1 MSKNIKTKKNIQ
13 STDST
18 KEKFNF
24 VPWLIILGTIALILL
39 AFVVSD
45 FIDNYHHV
53 RKFSF
58 DYSTGELYDKKND
71 ITYIEA
77 PRGYEAVRISNLPY
91 ATDGDRDYYQVA
103 FMSESGKE
111 ELVPTDIA
119 LATSADIGAYIYYNP
134 KAHILPTIETFEAS
148 EMIVCDMNN
157 HTLDD
162 DFDETE
168 VKIFLDAVKD
178 AENTRFEGYDYIFT
192 IRLRSKKIPWMS
204 YCVYLYIVDDV
215 FYVVDDIEGRK
226 VELPANACKL
236 FNKELLKL
244 DIYDGNK

>member
-13 STDST
+13 STESR

-24 VPWLIILGTIALILL
+24 VPWLIILGAIALILL

-91 ATDGDRDYYQVA
+91 ATDGDREYFQIGFV
-103 FMSESGKE
+103 SESGKE

-148 EMIVCDMNN
+148 EILVCDMNN
-157 HTLDD
+157 HTLQSL
-162 DFDETE
+162 DESET
-168 VKIFLDAVKD
+168 KIFLDAVKSAD
-178 AENTRFEGYDYIFT
+178 NTRFEGHDYIFAL
-192 IRLRSKKIPWMS
+192 RLRSKKIPWMS

-215 FYVVDDIEGRK
+215 FYAVDDIEGRK
-226 VELPANACKL
+226 VELPANVCKL
-236 FNKELLKL
+236 FDKDLLKL
-244 DIYDGNK
+244 LGN

>member
-1 MSKNIKTKKNIQ
+1 MSKNKKTKNAQ
-13 STDST
+13 PTENT

-24 VPWLIILGTIALILL
+24 VPWLIILGAIALILL

-91 ATDGDRDYYQVA
+91 ATDGDREYFQIGFV
-103 FMSESGKE
+103 SESGKE

-148 EMIVCDMNN
+148 EILVCDMNN
-157 HTLDD
+157 HTLQSL
-162 DFDETE
+162 DESET
-168 VKIFLDAVKD
+168 KIFLDAVKSE
-178 AENTRFEGYDYIFT
+178 ENTRFEGYDYIFAL
-192 IRLRSKKIPWMS
+192 RLRSKKIPWMS

-215 FYVVDDIEGRK
+215 FYAVDDIEGRK
-226 VELPANACKL
+226 VELPANVCKL
-236 FNKELLKL
+236 FDKDLLKL
-244 DIYDGNK
+244 LGD

>member
-1 MSKNIKTKKNIQ
+1 MSKSKKTKKNIQ
-13 STDST
+13 PADNTKA

-24 VPWLIILGTIALILL
+24 TPWLIILGAIVLILL
-39 AFVVSD
+39 VFVVSD

-71 ITYIEA
+71 ITYVEA

-91 ATDGDRDYYQVA
+91 ATDGDREYFQIG
-103 FMSESGKE
+103 FMTESGKE
-111 ELVPTDIA
+111 ELVPTSIA

-148 EMIVCDMNN
+148 EILVCDMNN
-157 HTLDD
+157 HTLQSL
-162 DFDETE
+162 DESET
-168 VKIFLDAVKD
+168 KIFLDAVKS
-178 AENTRFEGYDYIFT
+178 EETTRFEGYDYIFT
-192 IRLRSKKIPWMS
+192 LRLRSKKIPWMS

-215 FYVVDDIEGRK
+215 FYAVDDITGKK
-226 VELPANACKL
+226 VELPSNVCKL
-236 FNKELLKL
+236 FDEELLKL
-244 DIYDGNK
+244 IGN

>member
-1 MSKNIKTKKNIQ
+1 MSKNKKTKKNIQ
-13 STDST
+13 PTDSK

-24 VPWLIILGTIALILL
+24 VPWLIILGAIALILL

-45 FIDNYHHV
+45 FIANYHHV

-91 ATDGDRDYYQVA
+91 ATDGDREYFQIGFV
-103 FMSESGKE
+103 SESGKE

-148 EMIVCDMNN
+148 EILVCDMNN
-157 HTLDD
+157 HTLQAL
-162 DFDETE
+162 DESET
-168 VKIFLDAVKD
+168 KIFLDAVKSE
-178 AENTRFEGYDYIFT
+178 ENTRFEGYDYIFAL
-192 IRLRSKKIPWMS
+192 RLRSKKIPWMS

-215 FYVVDDIEGRK
+215 FYAVDDIEGRK
-226 VELPANACKL
+226 VELPSNVCKL
-236 FNKELLKL
+236 FDKDLLKL
-244 DIYDGNK
+244 LGN